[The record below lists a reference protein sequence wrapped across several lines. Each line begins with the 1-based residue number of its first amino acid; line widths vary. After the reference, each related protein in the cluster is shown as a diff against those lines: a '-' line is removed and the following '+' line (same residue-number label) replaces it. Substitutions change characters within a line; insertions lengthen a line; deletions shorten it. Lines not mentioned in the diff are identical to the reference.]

1 MSTGFAPLLYRSIPT
16 QKEKP
21 PVIIGGGRT
30 KMKKQQQELKVIVH
44 GELDITKMPKDILDA
59 FIDALIEEVEKMMK
73 EDKLQKS

>member
-1 MSTGFAPLLYRSIPT
+1 
-16 QKEKP
+16 
-21 PVIIGGGRT
+21 
-30 KMKKQQQELKVIVH
+30 MKKQQQELRVIVH